1 MHSTISHWFS
11 GALDLALLGCGLY
24 YIVFAQ
30 KLRDRADRR
39 NEVARSTG
47 APGAGKRPPEYFRL
61 GLVLAIAGGGL
72 LYLNFL
78 R

>member
-1 MHSTISHWFS
+1 MTHWAISHWFS

-24 YIVFAQ
+24 YIVFGQ
-30 KLRDRADRR
+30 KLRDRRDAAAQADPLK
-39 NEVARSTG
+39 TTK
-47 APGAGKRPPEYFRL
+47 PPPEYFRL
-61 GLVLAIAGGGL
+61 GLVLAICGAGL

>member
-1 MHSTISHWFS
+1 MIHSTISHWFS

-24 YIVFAQ
+24 YMVFGQ
-30 KLRDRADRR
+30 KLRDRKRVADAAGDPPR
-39 NEVARSTG
+39 TG
-47 APGAGKRPPEYFRL
+47 KPPPDYFRL
-61 GLVLAIAGGGL
+61 GLVLAICGAGL